1 METKCIRPGLNLDL
15 FQDTLGLNL
24 NLSLL
29 HMLNLNL
36 GLSLSHKE
44 TYLI

>member
-29 HMLNLNL
+29 HMLSLNLNL
-36 GLSLSHKE
+36 RPSHKE
-44 TYLI
+44 MYLL